1 LATGTA
7 ASGRYAGLPW
17 IVLFDGADGGT
28 TGLQRLEN
36 GARTNPSLHRSVRDD
51 EPPCRR
57 SEIRRRLQSGM
68 RQMDVGKTVVADAP
82 RFAGALDISK
92 H

>member
-1 LATGTA
+1 
-7 ASGRYAGLPW
+7 
-17 IVLFDGADGGT
+17 
-28 TGLQRLEN
+28 LEN
-36 GARTNPSLHRSVRDD
+36 GARTNPSLHRSVGDD

-57 SEIRRRLQSGM
+57 SEIGRRLQSGM